1 MNLMNKF
8 LLFFPKYLIKLF
20 LIISFVGIPSFSF
33 SENELGVSTF
43 MYHRFGEDRY
53 PTTSVTKEQFQSHI
67 KYIIENNIDVISL
80 EEIISKLENDEKFNE
95 KSIAFSVDDAYL
107 SFFEYAWPIFKK
119 YKIPVTLFVST
130 DIIDSNTAG
139 YMSWSQIKQ
148 FIDEGGS
155 IGQHTSTHLHMP
167 LNSKKYVKEDLLNS
181 HRSFIKNIGFVPK
194 LFAYPYGETSLAIIE
209 LLKELNISHA
219 FGQHSGVISS
229 YENHYYLPRFS
240 LNENFGT
247 SDRFGFAVNSFPLQI
262 DQFSPEDMF
271 LKNNKRP
278 LIELTLVDDLNN
290 NELNCYSNPGGN
302 WNSQEII
309 KISPL
314 KFQIKLEEDF
324 LSGRGKLNC
333 TSKID
338 DKWHWFG
345 YQFLVK

>member
-8 LLFFPKYLIKLF
+8 LLFFFKYLIKLF
-20 LIISFVGIPSFSF
+20 LIFIFVGIPSLSF
-33 SENELGVSTF
+33 AEKEFGVSTF
-43 MYHRFGEDRY
+43 MYHRFGEDKY
-53 PTTSVTKEQFQSHI
+53 PTTSVTKDQFQSHI
-67 KYIIENNIDVISL
+67 KYIIENNIEVISL
-80 EEIISKLENDEKFNE
+80 EKIIDKLENNEKFIG
-95 KSIAFSVDDAYL
+95 KSIAFSVDDAYV
-107 SFFEYAWPIFKK
+107 SFFDYAWPIFRNND
-119 YKIPVTLFVST
+119 IPVTLFVST
-130 DIIDSNTAG
+130 DIINGNTDG
-139 YMSWSQIKQ
+139 YMSWSQIKE
-148 FIDEGGS
+148 FIEQGGT

-167 LNSKKYVKEDLLNS
+167 LNNKKYVKEDLLSS
-181 HRSFIKNIGFVPK
+181 HKSFMKNIGFVPK

-240 LNENFGT
+240 LNKNFGT